1 MWYCA
6 MAGERKGANAP
17 MTKIAAKLL
26 ILSFASAISLFVQRP
41 VGGHALIRGHF
52 FPLPIMQANS
62 EDPMNQTQVSDTTA
76 YREVTP
82 SSRRFDRPSKS

>member
-26 ILSFASAISLFVQRP
+26 ILSFASVISLFVQRP
-41 VGGHALIRGHF
+41 VTRFGGHF
-52 FPLPIMQANS
+52 FSALQLCGPILKI
-62 EDPMNQTQVSDTTA
+62 
-76 YREVTP
+76 R
-82 SSRRFDRPSKS
+82 